1 MARRKGYF
9 TAAGKKNPGGVFIN
23 NCFADAQKSSR
34 ERKKSEAAA
43 DRKRQSEARVR
54 DRARAKESARRTK
67 ASAIAEEKARERREE
82 AAAQER
88 ARQAEAAA
96 QERERQARAD
106 ERERVRQEEADKKE
120 KERQEANEKLS
131 LRLQIDFEKAK
142 VIGYPNMDSMVN
154 KAYSAGIKAENLKEY
169 FIDGS
174 EEKLREAGILNYTL
188 DRTYKSFEIIQE
200 EYVEFDA
207 DKEHKKATN
216 TTRYK
221 DFLKGLPLDGT
232 CDEAFI
238 DAKDFLNTFHK
249 EWSTSRIEEI
259 LFERAETKRLEDL
272 VEFFKAEAISLR
284 IFSDDLS
291 DMVVRAE
298 EGDMTVD
305 QVKSSEFLAES
316 IKNKK
321 DFRSQLKEK
330 LAEFM

>member
-34 ERKKSEAAA
+34 AAKKSEAAA
-43 DRKRQSEARVR
+43 GRAADRRRQSEARVR
-54 DRARAKESARRTK
+54 DRAAANESARQTK
-67 ASAIAEEKARERREE
+67 AAAIAEEKARERQRV
-82 AAAQER
+82 
-88 ARQAEAAA
+88 AAA

-106 ERERVRQEEADKKE
+106 ERERERQEEADKKE

-131 LRLQIDFEKAK
+131 LRLKIDFEKAK
-142 VIGYPNMDSMVN
+142 IIGYPNMDSIVN

-207 DKEHKKATN
+207 NKEHKKATN

-238 DAKDFLNTFHK
+238 DAKDFLNTFHE

-321 DFRSQLKEK
+321 DFKKQLKEK

>member
-34 ERKKSEAAA
+34 AAKKSEAAA
-43 DRKRQSEARVR
+43 GRAADRRRQSEARVR
-54 DRARAKESARRTK
+54 DRAAAKESARQTK
-67 ASAIAEEKARERREE
+67 AAAIAEEKARERQRV
-82 AAAQER
+82 
-88 ARQAEAAA
+88 AAA

-106 ERERVRQEEADKKE
+106 ERERERQEEADKKE

-142 VIGYPNMDSMVN
+142 IIGYPNMDSIVN

-207 DKEHKKATN
+207 NKEHKKATN

-272 VEFFKAEAISLR
+272 VEFFKVEAISLR

-321 DFRSQLKEK
+321 DFKKQLKEK